1 MKAIIK
7 YRISLFALFTALFA
21 SSCNKLVEIP
31 PSPIDKVSPDRVY
44 SDSINVLAAL
54 VGIYTNFKTGG
65 SDGSINSRYLTVY
78 AGLSADELKS
88 PDANQTDL
96 YNNELTPEDA
106 SVNQLWVS
114 AYASLYHIN
123 DFLQR
128 SGESTGISGSY
139 KNQVTGEALVC
150 RALQYFQ
157 LVNLFGDVPI
167 ITSTD
172 YKSNASV
179 GRSSV
184 DSVYGLIISD
194 LTKAVQLLKPDYP
207 SAGRARPNVNAAK
220 ALLAKVYLYRKQWA
234 EAADLSNQVIKSGLY
249 DLVAPASAFISG
261 SREAIWQLPTA
272 SSWNQTGEGYY
283 FVPYSDAYIPS
294 YILPDDLLN
303 AFEPND
309 KRKTTW
315 IKTNVVNGVS
325 YPYPYKYKN
334 TSNTGTPVEDY
345 MMLRIGDQYL
355 IRSEALA
362 HLNLLDSAR
371 SGINQVRNRAGL
383 GVTPAVTQPEILTA
397 IEQERRVELFAE
409 RGNRWFDLKRTD
421 RANAV
426 LSPKKPM
433 WQTTDVLYPIPQQ
446 QRRTNL
452 SLTQNLG
459 YN

>member
-1 MKAIIK
+1 MKDIIK
-7 YRISLFALFTALFA
+7 YSFSLFALCAALFT

-54 VGIYTNFKTGG
+54 LGIYTNFKTGG

-88 PDANQTDL
+88 PDATQTDL
-96 YNNELTPEDA
+96 YNNSLTPEDA

-114 AYASLYHIN
+114 AYSSLYHIN

-128 SGESTGISGSY
+128 SGESTGISESY

-172 YKSNASV
+172 YKTNATLA
-179 GRSSV
+179 RSSV

-194 LTKAVQLLKPDYP
+194 LTKAVQLLKQNYP

-261 SREAIWQLPTA
+261 SREAIWQLPAA

-283 FVPYSDAYIPS
+283 FVPYSDTYIPS

-303 AFEPND
+303 AFEPGD

-315 IKTNVVNGVS
+315 IKTNVINGIA

-334 TSNTGTPVEDY
+334 TNSAGTPVEDY

-383 GVTPAVTQPEILTA
+383 GVTPAVTQPEVLTA
-397 IEQERRVELFAE
+397 IERERRIELFAE

-421 RANAV
+421 RAGAV
-426 LSPKKPM
+426 LGPKKPM
-433 WQTTDVLYPIPQQ
+433 WEATDVLYPIPQQ